1 LVNGSC
7 LITLCYMAHPP
18 ARILQTFG
26 PVGPLQLHSLGKL
39 VPFHC
44 VRCQRDK
51 MADLL
56 ATIDGN
62 WSRIFCYRCYESFV
76 SERQQK
82 AKEPVND
89 DANKRQVELRKPRKV
104 QRGQPWGELP
114 AISEKKLRQ
123 LRRRLPGI
131 DALLEFFSAA
141 GVQVKLAHDGNLRI
155 NGRQI
160 PPIRRLPPSGGIIH
174 SSHFWISPLRNSGG
188 RHDGKFSTIPQAKM
202 NVS

>member
-1 LVNGSC
+1 MYELLTARSCSLTGGPALVNGSC
-7 LITLCYMAHPP
+7 LLTLCYMVHPP
-18 ARILQTFG
+18 ATVVRTFG

-56 ATIDGN
+56 ATIDGD

-76 SERQQK
+76 SERQQE
-82 AKEPVND
+82 AKKPAND
-89 DANKRQVELRKPRKV
+89 DPNKHQAELRKPRKV
-104 QRGQPWGELP
+104 KAGQPGGELP
-114 AISEKKLRQ
+114 TISEKKLQQ

-141 GVQVKLAHDGNLRI
+141 GVQVKLARDGNLRI

-160 PPIRRLPPSGGIIH
+160 PPIRSLPLPGTRVH
-174 SSHFWISPLRNSGG
+174 SRGLS
-188 RHDGKFSTIPQAKM
+188 
-202 NVS
+202 